1 MRVLTNSIPDLLQI
15 ELTYACNLNCP
26 FCYN

>member
-1 MRVLTNSIPDLLQI
+1 MKTLTNSVANFLQI